1 MVTDIFAVIADRTRR
16 DILDTL
22 RTGDKAVGELVE
34 ALEASQPTVSK
45 HLKVLRDAGLVTTR
59 AQGQKRFYALRL
71 EPLGEVGGW
80 IAGLGTT
87 PGSPAAAPGSPAALA
102 GTNGEAPVA
111 EKAAVAA
118 AEVSV
123 AVASTTVDAPAP
135 AAATDEPGLP
145 AAVVREQP
153 SDGLPLH
160 EEAATVA
167 VPGEA
172 VSVPVVPDESRPA
185 QLQRTVERTVE
196 RAAARATELMA
207 NLPKF
212 GRRK

>member
-59 AQGQKRFYALRL
+59 AQGQKRYYALRI

-80 IAGLGTT
+80 IAGLRTT
-87 PGSPAAAPGSPAALA
+87 A
-102 GTNGEAPVA
+102 G
-111 EKAAVAA
+111 
-118 AEVSV
+118 
-123 AVASTTVDAPAP
+123 APAP
-135 AAATDEPGLP
+135 AAVAPGASVAEPLAESLAETAATADDERPGAVVGEHPRPESGAAAPGVSGPVP
-145 AAVVREQP
+145 AA
-153 SDGLPLH
+153 
-160 EEAATVA
+160 A
-167 VPGEA
+167 
-172 VSVPVVPDESRPA
+172 DESRPA
-185 QLQRTVERTVE
+185 QIQRTVERTVE

-212 GRRK
+212 GRRR

>member
-34 ALEASQPTVSK
+34 ALSASQPTVSK

-59 AQGQKRFYALRL
+59 AQGQKRFYALRV

-80 IAGLGTT
+80 IAALRTT
-87 PGSPAAAPGSPAALA
+87 PGSPAAAAVPPGAVAEPEETTVSGEEAAL
-102 GTNGEAPVA
+102 V
-111 EKAAVAA
+111 
-118 AEVSV
+118 
-123 AVASTTVDAPAP
+123 
-135 AAATDEPGLP
+135 P
-145 AAVVREQP
+145 AAVVP
-153 SDGLPLH
+153 H
-160 EEAATVA
+160 
-167 VPGEA
+167 PGESHTHESHTHEPHTHEPHTHEGGTEA
-172 VSVPVVPDESRPA
+172 SRPA
-185 QLQRTVERTVE
+185 QIQRSVERTVE

>member
-34 ALEASQPTVSK
+34 ALSASQPTVSK

-59 AQGQKRFYALRL
+59 AQGPKRFYTLRL

-80 IAGLGTT
+80 LADLAT
-87 PGSPAAAPGSPAALA
+87 PTAPASAPAASPSVRAGAVPPAPAPSARVATPDGGPEA
-102 GTNGEAPVA
+102 GAEAPVP
-111 EKAAVAA
+111 
-118 AEVSV
+118 
-123 AVASTTVDAPAP
+123 DAGDHDDTEGPREMA
-135 AAATDEPGLP
+135 P
-145 AAVVREQP
+145 AAVVP
-153 SDGLPLH
+153 ASG
-160 EEAATVA
+160 AAK
-167 VPGEA
+167 
-172 VSVPVVPDESRPA
+172 PDAGDSSRPA
-185 QLQRTVERTVE
+185 QIQRTVERTVE